1 MTFDMDPLLE
11 MRKTL
16 NEQLVSSGVKLSVN
30 DFLVRCCSLSMSTHP
45 EFNASFGGDCI
56 LYHGPVNVG
65 IAIALPEERGGG
77 LVVGTIRNA
86 DQKSLRSIKLF
97 EDFL

>member
-1 MTFDMDPLLE
+1 MA
-11 MRKTL
+11 
-16 NEQLVSSGVKLSVN
+16 
-30 DFLVRCCSLSMSTHP
+30 THP

-77 LVVGTIRNA
+77 LV
-86 DQKSLRSIKLF
+86 
-97 EDFL
+97 